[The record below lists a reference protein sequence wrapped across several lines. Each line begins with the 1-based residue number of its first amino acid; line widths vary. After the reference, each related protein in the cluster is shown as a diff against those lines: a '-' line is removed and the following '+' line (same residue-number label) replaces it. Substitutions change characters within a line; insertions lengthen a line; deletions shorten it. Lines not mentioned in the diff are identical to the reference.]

1 MGSNQSTSFCTKQSQ
16 VQNTIV
22 KSKWVRFATTEET
35 AEVALQY
42 GKYLA
47 CKRRQLL
54 KQIKLSQSRR
64 NGFNMQEEED
74 TISEHWM
81 WSPNN
86 SYDEHL
92 QLQAVNCSFC
102 GGYVQVSNARFA
114 LCDRIRCCCEDRSYE
129 EPFGDPIEEQKYN
142 DDERTTII
150 YNDEPY

>member
-1 MGSNQSTSFCTKQSQ
+1 MGSNQSSTFCTKQSPYF
-16 VQNTIV
+16 
-22 KSKWVRFATTEET
+22 KRATLEEK
-35 AEVALQY
+35 AKISIQY
-42 GKYLA
+42 GNYLA

-64 NGFNMQEEED
+64 NGFNMQEEEN
-74 TISEHWM
+74 TINEHWT

-102 GGYVQVSNARFA
+102 GGYFQVSNNCFP
-114 LCDRIRCCCEDRSYE
+114 LCDRIRCCCEDRYYE
-129 EPFGDPIEEQKYN
+129 EPYEEYKYN

-150 YNDEPY
+150 YNDNA